1 MLLLQNLCC
10 SFLRGAE
17 ISSVGI
23 LQTPTNIAVTQAKSK
38 YCLLIHTDESELR
51 SLVLSLCRCR
61 FALLHCSAQF
71 SARDVLELIGLGK
84 FGANDGNVI
93 AKMNMA
99 AVSSWS
105 VQSPSQDEIGRV

>member
-1 MLLLQNLCC
+1 MLVLQNLCC

-17 ISSVGI
+17 IASVGV
-23 LQTPTNIAVTQAKSK
+23 LQTPINFAVTQAKPK

-71 SARDVLELIGLGK
+71 SARDALELIGLGK

-93 AKMNMA
+93 A
-99 AVSSWS
+99 
-105 VQSPSQDEIGRV
+105 R